1 MFTIDEIIKLKNEGF
16 TTDDIVELAKM
27 KSSEPKIEEV
37 KKEPKVEETKEEP
50 KVEETK
56 EDTKVEETKE
66 DTELKELN
74 PINELNSFNDK
85 IDDLINQIKLNNI
98 SKQYIET
105 PEEMS
110 ATDILANVINPFTKG
125 VINNGSK

>member
-56 EDTKVEETKE
+56 EE
-66 DTELKELN
+66 TELKELN

-98 SKQYIET
+98 SKQYIEI

>member
-37 KKEPKVEETKEEP
+37 KKEPKVEETKEE
-50 KVEETK
+50 
-56 EDTKVEETKE
+56 
-66 DTELKELN
+66 TELKELN

-98 SKQYIET
+98 SKQYIEI